1 MSSVDDLSTTERAF
15 LQQAKESF
23 ITFLYIVWKAIGL
36 PKPTPIQ
43 EDIAET
49 LANPP
54 SNRFIIQGF
63 RGVAKSFITCAFVVW
78 LLWRNPNLKIMIVSA
93 SKDRADANASFIKK
107 IINELPF
114 LSHLRA
120 GQGQRNTANIFDVG
134 PCKPDH
140 SPSVKSV
147 GITGQ
152 LTGSR
157 ADVLVA
163 DDVEVPNNSY
173 TQTMRERLA
182 ELVKEFD
189 AIIKPGGT
197 ILYLGTPQTE
207 MTLYNELLSRG
218 YTTLIWPAR
227 YPLDHKHRETYGNK
241 LAPFIANRFD
251 KDPEAMAWK
260 PTDPQRFDEEDLC
273 ERELSYKRAGFML
286 QFMLDTTLSD
296 ADKYPL
302 KLRDLIIA
310 SFPKEAAPMNII
322 WLPNHQNKYE
332 DLPMVGLR
340 GDAYHSYHNCSQ
352 EVLPYTYRLLA
363 VDPSGR
369 GKDETGYSILY
380 YLNGFIFLM
389 KVGGLKSGYSDETLA
404 ELAKLAKAWN
414 VHEVVV
420 EGNFGDG
427 MFLKLLEPI
436 LVKTHKCTLT
446 EVKSKGQK
454 ELRIIDTLEPVV
466 TNHRL
471 VCTTECIKDDFETA
485 NRLNEIKYCCMY
497 QLTRVTHDRGA
508 LLADDRLD
516 SLAIGVGHLVDLMNI
531 SVSDGIEQVTED
543 WLEGAMESLLGMSTV
558 NIGGVTYTET
568 DEDAVY
574 WKHKNQSKDD
584 LKSIQERARSGRLA
598 CQ

>member
-1 MSSVDDLSTTERAF
+1 
-15 LQQAKESF
+15 
-23 ITFLYIVWKAIGL
+23 
-36 PKPTPIQ
+36 
-43 EDIAET
+43 
-49 LANPP
+49 
-54 SNRFIIQGF
+54 
-63 RGVAKSFITCAFVVW
+63 
-78 LLWRNPNLKIMIVSA
+78 
-93 SKDRADANASFIKK
+93 
-107 IINELPF
+107 
-114 LSHLRA
+114 
-120 GQGQRNTANIFDVG
+120 
-134 PCKPDH
+134 
-140 SPSVKSV
+140 VKSV

-173 TQTMRERLA
+173 TQTMRERSA

-227 YPLDHKHRETYGNK
+227 YPLDQKHRETYGNR
-241 LAPFIANRFD
+241 LAPFIADRFD
-251 KDPEAMAWK
+251 KDPEALAWK
-260 PTDPQRFDEEDLC
+260 PTDPQRFDEEDLS

-310 SFPKEAAPMNII
+310 SFPKEAAPMNIV

-332 DLPMVGLR
+332 DLPMVGLK

-352 EVLPYTYRLLA
+352 EVMPYTYRLLA

-369 GKDETGYSILY
+369 GKDETAYCILY

-389 KVGGLKSGYSDETLA
+389 KVGGLKSGYSDDTLIA
-404 ELAKLAKAWN
+404 LSKLAKDWN
-414 VHEVVV
+414 VHEVVC

-427 MFLKLLEPI
+427 MFLKLLQPV
-436 LVKTHKCTLT
+436 LVGTHKCALS

-454 ELRIIDTLEPVV
+454 ELRIIDTLEPVIS
-466 TNHRL
+466 NHRL
-471 VCTTECIKDDFETA
+471 VCTPECIKDDFDSA
-485 NRLNEIKYCCMY
+485 NRINEIKYCCMY
-497 QLTRVTHDRGA
+497 QLTRITQDRGA

-516 SLAIGVGHLVDLMNI
+516 SVAIGVGHLVDLMDIN
-531 SVSDGIEQVTED
+531 VSDGIEQVTED
-543 WLEGAMESLLGMSTV
+543 WLENAMESLMGMATGRVNDILSTTV
-558 NIGGVTYTET
+558 
-568 DEDAVY
+568 DENAPH
-574 WKHKNQSKDD
+574 WSHKNKSMDE
-584 LKSIQERARSGRLA
+584 LKAIQEKAKRRS
-598 CQ
+598 